1 MNTEAIKKIERKWL
15 TRWENEQHYS
25 VKLDTSLPKYYC
37 LDMFPYPSGAG
48 LHVGHPRGY
57 IATDV
62 YSRFKRMAG
71 FNVLHPMGF
80 DSFGLPAEQYAIE
93 TGQHPRVT
101 TDKNIATFKSQL
113 RKLGFC
119 YDPDR
124 EIKTSD
130 AQYYRWTQWIFT
142 QLFDSWYCLDTGKA
156 MPIDALIQCLERS
169 GNAGVNAWSDPRTS
183 IVSAQQ
189 WAEFS
194 PLQQSE
200 FLMNYRLAYRADSY
214 VNWCPALGTVLANDE
229 IKDGFSERGGYPV
242 QKKMLKQWMLR
253 ISAYADRLLEG
264 LDSLD
269 WPEALKDMQR
279 NWIGKSQGAEI
290 DFQVRGSQIS
300 INVFTTRP
308 DTLYGA
314 TFLVLAPE
322 HGAVEEI
329 TSPAFKS
336 AVASYCEEVALRSE
350 RERMAKADRITGQ
363 FTGAYAIHPLTGENL
378 PIWIADYVLAD
389 YGTGAIMAVPSADL
403 RDFNFAQAFALP
415 VLQIYEGAE
424 QVNKP
429 FPGKEGSRLINSGE
443 ASGMLRTEAAEWILE
458 RLVMTGTAKRTFNYR
473 IRDAIFGRQRY
484 WGEPIPVY
492 YDEEGIANVVP
503 EQDLPVTLPDVEAF
517 LPTSEGEPPLE
528 RARSWRY
535 GGYKYETTTMP
546 GWAGSS
552 WYFLRYMDPA
562 NSSAPVSREA
572 MAYWQAVDL
581 YVGGS
586 EHATG
591 HLLYARFWTHFLK
604 DRGLL
609 SFSEP
614 FKRVLCQGMI
624 LGVSAIIYRDKAT
637 HEYVSADLK
646 EGRDVQPLYVDISM
660 VNDKNQVDI
669 DALRAWRQ
677 TYSNGVFIRS
687 NGVFLCDRLSEKM
700 SKSKYNVVNPDD
712 LIDIYGAD
720 TFRLHEMFLGPI
732 DQTAIWSTQSIDGPH
747 KFLQK
752 VWRLFLS
759 EQGEAIVE
767 DLEPTAEELKV
778 VHTAIAKVGRA
789 TEDMSYNT
797 AIAALMIC
805 VNQLGVLHCHKRSV
819 LELLLKLLHPYA
831 PFITEELW
839 YEALGYSHSILDSGY
854 PVADQRLLYE
864 AQFEC
869 PVSINGKLRTRI
881 MLQRGMTEE
890 AVKAH
895 VLGDATVQ
903 RWLSG
908 GSLLKFIFVPDRIIN
923 IVCALNTD
931 PERL

>member
-1 MNTEAIKKIERKWL
+1 MKTESIRKIEDKWL
-15 TRWENEQHYS
+15 ARWENEKHYS
-25 VKLDTSLPKYYC
+25 VELDTSLPKYYC

-130 AQYYRWTQWIFT
+130 AQYYHWTQWIFS
-142 QLFDSWYCLDTGKA
+142 QLFDSWFCLDTHQA
-156 MPIDALIQCLERS
+156 QPVDTLIQRFEQS
-169 GNAGVNAWSDPRTS
+169 GNAGVNAWSDSRTTT
-183 IVSAQQ
+183 ISAQQ
-189 WAEFS
+189 WAAFS

-229 IKDGFSERGGYPV
+229 IKDGFSERGGHPV
-242 QKKMLKQWMLR
+242 QKKMMKQWMLR

-290 DFQVRGSQIS
+290 DFQVRDSQTAIK
-300 INVFTTRP
+300 VFTTRP

-322 HGAVEEI
+322 HDAVEAI
-329 TSPAFKS
+329 TSAPLKL
-336 AVASYCEEVALRSE
+336 AVANYREEAALRSE
-350 RERMAKADRITGQ
+350 RERMAKAERITGQ
-363 FTGAYAIHPLTGENL
+363 FTGAYAVHPLTGENL

-389 YGTGAIMAVPSADL
+389 YGTGAIMAVPSGDQ
-403 RDFNFAQAFALP
+403 RDFNFAQAFDLP
-415 VLQIYEGAE
+415 VVHIYEGAE
-424 QVNKP
+424 QAAKP
-429 FPGKEGSRLINSGE
+429 FLINEGRLINSQE
-443 ASGMLRTEAAEWILE
+443 ATGMLRAEATEWILQ
-458 RLVMTGTAKRTFNYR
+458 RLVATGTAKRTFNYR

-492 YDEEGIANVVP
+492 YDEQGIARVVP
-503 EQDLPVTLPDVEAF
+503 EQDLPVTLPDIEAF

-528 RARSWRY
+528 RASSWRY
-535 GGYKYETTTMP
+535 RGFKYETTTMP

-552 WYFLRYMDPA
+552 WYFLRYMDPT
-562 NSSAPVSREA
+562 NSHEPVSKEA
-572 MAYWQAVDL
+572 LAYWQAVDL

-591 HLLYARFWTHFLK
+591 HLLYSRFWTHFLK

-637 HEYVSADLK
+637 HEFVSADLK
-646 EGRDVQPLYVDISM
+646 DGRDVQPLYVDISM

-669 DALRAWRQ
+669 DALRTWRQ
-677 TYSNGVFIRS
+677 TYTEGTFVCSK
-687 NGVFLCDRLSEKM
+687 GVFLCDRLSEKM

-712 LIDIYGAD
+712 LIEVYGAD

-752 VWRLFLS
+752 VWRLFLD
-759 EQGEAIVE
+759 EEGAVIVD
-767 DLEPTAEELKV
+767 DLEPGDEELKA

-805 VNQLGVLHCHKRSV
+805 VNQLSVLQCHKRGV

-839 YEALGYSHSILDSGY
+839 SEALGHSRSILDCGY
-854 PVADQRLLYE
+854 PVADESVLYE

-890 AVKAH
+890 AVKAQ
-895 VLGDATVQ
+895 VLEDATVQ

-908 GSLLKFIFVPDRIIN
+908 GRLLKFIFVPDRIIN
-923 IVCALNTD
+923 IVCAANPD
-931 PERL
+931 